1 MGQQQILLII
11 IGVILIAIAVGV
23 GAQLFRD
30 QAVDANQD
38 DLRADLIWLAEKA
51 FKYRMMTIVM
61 GGGSGSYLNIT
72 ERDLGSSDVLD
83 NDHGSFELIS
93 VEADEVVIQATGKIG
108 NTPWIIQ
115 CVVDGSGNKTITVV
129 QTASF

>member
-11 IGVILIAIAVGV
+11 VGVILIAIAVGV

-38 DLRADLIWLAEKA
+38 DLRADLIWLAERA

-61 GGGSGSYLNIT
+61 GGGSGSYLNVT
-72 ERDLGSSDVLD
+72 DRDLGTSDSLD
-83 NDHGSFELIS
+83 NEHGTYELVS
-93 VEADEVVIQATGKIG
+93 VEADEVVIQGTGKIG
-108 NTPWIIQ
+108 SSPWIIQ
-115 CVVDGSGNKTITVV
+115 CAVDGSGNKTFTVV